1 MGTKTLDDIFDG
13 VEDEYEAKPRVDDLP
28 DGKGEAVEAKDDRP
42 EPPSEEPAEQPDAVE
57 TAEAQPES
65 RHVPLKAL
73 EDERRKRQELEKRL
87 QELEQRAQPRQP
99 QQSQQQPP
107 PQFPDPLDDPQ
118 GYARYMQQ
126 ELQRSQFETR
136 AMVSQEMMRA
146 QHKDYDEVEAIFVE
160 AAKSNPMLLQEMI
173 SHPVPGKYAYEQG
186 RKIKLMN
193 EISDPDAYRARLR
206 EEILAELNGTQAQ
219 APVAPAPK
227 SLAGAT
233 SAPVKHSTRKS
244 QYDGPADLSELLDN

>member
-1 MGTKTLDDIFDG
+1 MGNTTLDDIFDG
-13 VEDEYEAKPRVDDLP
+13 VEDEYEKKPRVDDLP
-28 DGKGEAVEAKDDRP
+28 DGKGEAVEAKDVEP
-42 EPPSEEPAEQPDAVE
+42 EPPSEEPAEQSDEVE
-57 TAEAQPES
+57 TAPQPES
-65 RHVPLKAL
+65 RNVPLKAL

-87 QELEQRAQPRQP
+87 QELEQRAQPRQ
-99 QQSQQQPP
+99 QSQPQQQPQ

-160 AAKSNPMLLQEMI
+160 AARSNPMLLQEMI

-186 RKIKLMN
+186 RKIKLMQ

-219 APVAPAPK
+219 QPVAPAPK

-233 SAPVKHSTRKS
+233 SAPVKQSSRKS